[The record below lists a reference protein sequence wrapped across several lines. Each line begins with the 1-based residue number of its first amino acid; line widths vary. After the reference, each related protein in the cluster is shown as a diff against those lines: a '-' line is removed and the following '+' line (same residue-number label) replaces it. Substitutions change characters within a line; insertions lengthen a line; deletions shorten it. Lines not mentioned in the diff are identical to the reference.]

1 MNISSTFWMVLIA
14 VGALVVAVAN
24 IQYNSARE
32 AENRKAKSDQA
43 KALLHPELERNQAL
57 LGRMRTAIES
67 GDVPT
72 EPFDTTAWK
81 TISGSELVLGL
92 PNENLANLLE
102 VYRLLNQANDL
113 LARVLES
120 TVGIMSALG
129 NSAQTRQLFLRQL
142 SSVIDRLDS
151 QLKPLIEWSKESV

>member
-1 MNISSTFWMVLIA
+1 MVLIA

-24 IQYNSARE
+24 IQYNNARD
-32 AENRKAKSDQA
+32 AENRRAKSIQA
-43 KALLHPELERNQAL
+43 KALLHPELERNQEL
-57 LGRMRTAIES
+57 LGRMRIGIQS
-67 GDVPT
+67 GNIPI

-92 PNENLANLLE
+92 PNENLAHLME

-113 LARVLES
+113 QVRVLES

-129 NSAQTRQLFLRQL
+129 NSAQTRQLFLSQL

-151 QLKPLIEWSKESV
+151 QLKLLIERSKGDS